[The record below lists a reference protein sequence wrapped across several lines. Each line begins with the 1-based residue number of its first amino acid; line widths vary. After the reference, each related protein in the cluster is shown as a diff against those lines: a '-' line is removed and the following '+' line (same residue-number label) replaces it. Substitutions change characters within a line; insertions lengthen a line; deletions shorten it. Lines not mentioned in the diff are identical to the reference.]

1 MKTIRFFTQKRLAA
15 AAATVVLG
23 LVGTMGS
30 ASAQTWSYDAGGGF
44 VRDSQSGYPGPVNFS
59 GWATPL
65 DARNDPPVSI
75 PGVVASMNWGT
86 PAGGQ
91 QLQSGA
97 TINQIAP
104 LNVNPGTAA
113 DILNGSVV
121 VGGAR
126 ANLGWVVH
134 HNQIEGTAFGPSP
147 VTVSYNLLLKDGAT
161 SVFDWHGDFTLRF
174 KETPNDGNC
183 EDGNPAGSNCDDV
196 FGFVAVANSDPTSF
210 IYGGSKYNV
219 DITGFW
225 NALAPGGT
233 LQGDNNFYSAE
244 LGSNLA
250 SVQFA
255 VTQVPEP
262 GSIALLGLGLLGL
275 GAMRRRVKA

>member
-1 MKTIRFFTQKRLAA
+1 MKTIRLFTKKQLAS

-44 VRDSQSGYPGPVNFS
+44 VEGTASGYPATVNFS
-59 GWATPL
+59 GLRTGLDQRNQVLDNGNDVWASL
-65 DARNDPPVSI
+65 
-75 PGVVASMNWGT
+75 NWGT
-86 PAGGQ
+86 PAAGQ

-97 TINQIAP
+97 TINQNAP
-104 LNVNPGTAA
+104 FIGNPGTAA

-121 VGGAR
+121 VGGNR

-134 HNQIEGTAFGPSP
+134 HNQIEGDAFGPSP
-147 VTVSYNLLLKDGAT
+147 VTVSYNLNLKDNGT
-161 SVFDWHGDFTLRF
+161 SVFKWHGDFTLRF

-210 IYGGSKYNV
+210 TYGGSQYNV

-225 NALAPGGT
+225 DALAPGGA
-233 LQGDNNFYSAE
+233 LRGDNNFYSAE

>member
-1 MKTIRFFTQKRLAA
+1 MKTVKLFSKKQLAA

-30 ASAQTWSYDAGGGF
+30 ASALTFSYTAGGGF
-44 VRDSQSGYPGPVNFS
+44 VEGTASGYPATVNFS
-59 GWATPL
+59 GFRTSLDDRNTVLGNGNDAWASL
-65 DARNDPPVSI
+65 
-75 PGVVASMNWGT
+75 NWGIPVAT
-86 PAGGQ
+86 
-91 QLQSGA
+91 LQSGA
-97 TINQIAP
+97 TINQTPI
-104 LNVNPGTAA
+104 NNSNPGSAA
-113 DILNGSVV
+113 DLNGSVV
-121 VGGAR
+121 VGGNR
-126 ANLGWVVH
+126 ANLGYVVH

-174 KETPNDGNC
+174 KETINDTPC
-183 EDGNPAGSNCDDV
+183 VDGNPAGSICDDI

-233 LQGDNNFYSAE
+233 LQGDNNFYSPE

-262 GSIALLGLGLLGL
+262 GSIALLGLGLVGL

>member
-1 MKTIRFFTQKRLAA
+1 MKTVKLFSKKQLAA

-30 ASAQTWSYDAGGGF
+30 ASALTFSYTAGGGF
-44 VRDSQSGYPGPVNFS
+44 VEGTASGYPANVNFS
-59 GWATPL
+59 GFRTSLDDRNTVLGNGNDAWASL
-65 DARNDPPVSI
+65 
-75 PGVVASMNWGT
+75 NWGIPVAT
-86 PAGGQ
+86 
-91 QLQSGA
+91 LQSGA
-97 TINQIAP
+97 TINQTPI
-104 LNVNPGTAA
+104 NNSNPGTAA
-113 DILNGSVV
+113 DLNGSVV
-121 VGGAR
+121 VGGNR
-126 ANLGWVVH
+126 ANLGYVVH

-210 IYGGSKYNV
+210 TYAGSRYNV

-225 NALAPGGT
+225 DALAPNGT

-262 GSIALLGLGLLGL
+262 GSIALLGLGLVGL

>member
-1 MKTIRFFTQKRLAA
+1 MKTVKLFSKKQLAA

-30 ASAQTWSYDAGGGF
+30 ASALTFSYTAGGGF
-44 VRDSQSGYPGPVNFS
+44 VEGTQVGYPSPVVFS
-59 GWATPL
+59 GWQTPL
-65 DARNDPPVSI
+65 DKRNFDPLNPEVVS
-75 PGVVASMNWGT
+75 ASLNWGT

-97 TINQIAP
+97 TINQTPI
-104 LNVNPGTAA
+104 NNSNPGSAA
-113 DILNGSVV
+113 DLNGSVV
-121 VGGAR
+121 VGGNR
-126 ANLGWVVH
+126 ANLGYVVH

-174 KETPNDGNC
+174 KETINDAPC
-183 EDGNPAGSNCDDV
+183 VDGNPAGSICDDI
-196 FGFVAVANSDPTSF
+196 FGFVAAANSDPTSF
-210 IYGGSKYNV
+210 TYGGSRYNV

-225 NALAPGGT
+225 NALAPNGT